1 MIHSFTQNGIT
12 LVVDVYSGSVH
23 VVDEQAAELIH
34 LYENRDREEAQRR
47 FLAAHP
53 DADAA
58 EVIACLDEIDAL
70 AEAGKLYAGEEAVH
84 QAAQSGAKPSQLKA
98 LCLNVA
104 HTCNLTCSYCFAGQ
118 GEYKGEQA
126 LMPFETGKAALDL
139 LVRQSGPRRHL
150 EVDFFGGEPL
160 LNWAVVKQLV
170 AYGRSLE
177 QKHNK
182 RFRFTLTTNG
192 VLVDDEVIDFCNRE
206 MHNVVLSLDGRP
218 EVHDRFRVD
227 HMGRGSYER
236 IVPKFQEFVRRRGD
250 KGYYI
255 RGTYTRHNLDFVN
268 DVLHM
273 ADLGFTQL
281 SMEPMVAAPGDPEAL
296 RPEDLPA
303 LYGQYE
309 LLADRMLQRRRA
321 GRGFDFYHYLIDLE
335 RGPCLHKRIS
345 GCGSGTEYLAVTPSG
360 ELYPCHQFIGDAAY
374 RMGDVWSGVTRQ
386 DTEAE
391 FAGCNLAS
399 KKDCADCWAK
409 LYCAGGCAANAFHA
423 TGSILGVDNMGC
435 DLFRKRLECA
445 LMMQA
450 ALALDKENAS
460 RTA

>member
-1 MIHSFTQNGIT
+1 MIHSFTQQGIT

-23 VVDEQAAELIH
+23 VVDEQAAQLIH
-34 LYENRDREEAQRR
+34 LREHMLREQAQRR
-47 FLAAHP
+47 FLEIHP
-53 DADAA
+53 DADQA
-58 EVIACLDEIDAL
+58 EVVDCLDAIDAL
-70 AEAGKLYAGEEAVH
+70 EEAGKLYAGEEVVS
-84 QAAQSGAKPSQLKA
+84 QAAQAQVKPTQLKA

-118 GEYKGEQA
+118 GKYNGEQA
-126 LMPFETGKAALDL
+126 LMSFDTGKAALDM
-139 LVRQSGPRRHL
+139 LVRASGSRRHL

-160 LNWAVVKQLV
+160 LNWDVVKRLV

-177 QKHNK
+177 GKHNK

-192 VLVDDEVIDFCNRE
+192 MLVDDEVIDFCNRE

-255 RGTYTRHNLDFVN
+255 RGTFTRHNMDFVN

-281 SMEPMVAAPGDPEAL
+281 SMEPMVAAPDDPEAL
-296 RPEDLPA
+296 RPEDLPQ
-303 LYGQYE
+303 LYQQYE
-309 LLADRMLQRRRA
+309 LLAAEMLKRSRA
-321 GRGFDFYHYLIDLE
+321 GRGLDFYHYLIDLE
-335 RGPCLHKRIS
+335 RGPCLHKRLS
-345 GCGSGTEYLAVTPSG
+345 GCGSGTEYLAVTPTG
-360 ELYPCHQFIGDAAY
+360 ELYPCHQFIGDADY
-374 RMGDVWSGVTRQ
+374 LMGDVWTGVTR
-386 DTEAE
+386 TERAAE
-391 FAGCNLAS
+391 FAACNLTS
-399 KKDCADCWAK
+399 KPDCADCWAK
-409 LYCAGGCAANAFHA
+409 LYCAGGCAANAYHT
-423 TGSILGVDNMGC
+423 TGNILGIDNLGC

-445 LMMQA
+445 LILQA
-450 ALALDKENAS
+450 ALALDKENAGLNE
-460 RTA
+460 